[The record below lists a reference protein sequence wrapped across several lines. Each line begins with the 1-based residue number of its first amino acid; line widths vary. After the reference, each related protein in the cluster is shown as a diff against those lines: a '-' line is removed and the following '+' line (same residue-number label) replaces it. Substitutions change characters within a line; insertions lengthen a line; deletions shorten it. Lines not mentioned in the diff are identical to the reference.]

1 MGMQQNR
8 SSRDGMLS
16 EINITPFVDVML
28 VLLVIFMVT
37 TPMMQQGIEVNLPE
51 TASSGVATPENPFI
65 LIINR
70 NGQIKAGSA
79 NLSIKSLR
87 QQLIA
92 IFETRTNK
100 QVYIQADRRVDY
112 GVVAEVIGEV
122 KAAGIANIGLVT
134 LPKAQLR

>member
-1 MGMQQNR
+1 MSMHQ
-8 SSRDGMLS
+8 SKDSRDSMLS

-51 TASSGVATPENPFI
+51 TASSGVAVHEDPFV
-65 LIINR
+65 LIIHKD
-70 NGQIKAGSA
+70 GQIKAGAA
-79 NLSIKSLR
+79 NLPIRSLR
-87 QQLIA
+87 QKLMA

-100 QVYIQADRRVDY
+100 QVYIQADRSVDY

-134 LPKAQLR
+134 LPRAQFK

>member
-1 MGMQQNR
+1 MSIHQSKG
-8 SSRDGMLS
+8 SKDSMLS

-51 TASSGVATPENPFI
+51 TASSGVSTYEDSFI
-65 LIINR
+65 LVIHK
-70 NGQIKAGSA
+70 NGQIRAGSA
-79 NLSIKSLR
+79 NLPIRSLR
-87 QQLIA
+87 QKLIA
-92 IFETRTNK
+92 IFKTRTNK
-100 QVYIQADRRVDY
+100 QVYIQADRSVDY

-134 LPKAQLR
+134 LPKAQFR